1 MIIWDGLLHLI
12 LRHDTVYNTTLS
24 ERVVNMQSA
33 YLLSLRSKEKKKNV
47 VMHLGYFC
55 YISEKE
61 NFT

>member
-33 YLLSLRSKEKKKNV
+33 YLLSLRSKEKKNV